1 MKVRTC
7 FFFLVLLFIIE
18 CKHPIL
24 YEIST
29 RPWLYELSKKYGKS
43 ITKIKD
49 IPLSEFDFLKENG
62 IEIVWMM
69 GVWKLGTYGL
79 EFDKKSDYSSVL
91 PDWTEDDVIGSPYA
105 IAEYTCNPDIGT
117 NDDLVWLREQLHSRG
132 LKLMLDFVPNH
143 SAIDAP
149 TASNPKLYIRA
160 PEGKKDPDRYTD
172 DGIAFGRYNHD
183 ADPWKDVIQ
192 WNYWEEETRNLM
204 KNNLLTVLSF
214 ADGVRCDVASL
225 MLNDVFV
232 KTWKEELEYWGYK
245 QPENE
250 FWEYALKEA
259 KSKYPDAIFLAEV
272 YGDWDI
278 EALYKIGFTYTYDKE
293 LLDKLMGSSSDVNTY
308 IKRRD
313 QEYWDHSA
321 HFVENHDENRI
332 VYNVKGDIE
341 KAKAA
346 GTIAATLGGMVFMNH
361 GQWSGLKNKLE
372 VHLRRGADEME
383 DPGVKRYYKRLMKV
397 IKDPAF
403 TASEYHYI
411 DDITGDRKDDF
422 VAYIRED
429 GDSHYLVVVNY
440 SENTGCSHVPIY
452 NIKGSGNQNLL
463 EVIDDVEYIRDVDTI
478 KKEGLMVCLYP
489 WQTQIFKYNY

>member
-1 MKVRTC
+1 MGVKEYLI
-7 FFFLVLLFIIE
+7 FLILIVIIE

-29 RPWLYELSKKYGKS
+29 RPWLYELSKKYGKE

-62 IEIVWMM
+62 VEIVWMM
-69 GVWKLGTYGL
+69 GVWKLGKYGL
-79 EFDKKSDYSSVL
+79 EFDKTLDYSSVL
-91 PDWTEDDVIGSPYA
+91 PDWTEEDVIGSPYA
-105 IAEYTCNPDIGT
+105 ISEYTCNPQIGT
-117 NDDLVWLREQLHSRG
+117 NDDLIWLREQLNSRN

-160 PEGKKDPDRYTD
+160 PEGKKDPNRYTD
-172 DGIAFGRYNHD
+172 EGIAFGRYNHD

-192 WNYWEEETRNLM
+192 WNYWEEETRKLM
-204 KNNLLTVLSF
+204 KDNLLTVLSF

-225 MLNDVFV
+225 MLNDAFAQ
-232 KTWKEELEYWGYK
+232 TWKEELDYWGYK
-245 QPENE
+245 KPENE

-259 KSKYPDAIFLAEV
+259 KSKYPKAIFLAEV
-272 YGDWDI
+272 YGDWEI
-278 EALYKIGFTYTYDKE
+278 ESLFKIGFTYTYDKE
-293 LLDKLMGSSSDVNTY
+293 LLDKFIGSSVDVNEY
-308 IKRRD
+308 IHSRT

-332 VYNVKGDIE
+332 VFNVNGNIE

-346 GTIAATLGGMVFMNH
+346 GTIAATLGGMIFMNH

-383 DPGVKRYYKRLMKV
+383 DEGVKRYYKRLMQV
-397 IKDPAF
+397 IREPAF
-403 TASEYHYI
+403 TSSGYHYV
-411 DDITGDRKDDF
+411 DNVNGDKKEDF
-422 VAYIRED
+422 VAYIREEE
-429 GDSHYLVVVNY
+429 DSHYLIVVNY
-440 SENTGCSHVPIY
+440 SGTAGCSNVPIY
-452 NIKGSGNQNLL
+452 NIKGNGEQSLH
-463 EVIDDVEYIRDVDTI
+463 EVIDDVEYIRNVDTI
-478 KKEGLMVCLYP
+478 KENGLIVCLYP
-489 WQTQIFKYNY
+489 WQAQIFKYN